1 MKNNKIQQKKYREIE
16 EKMLKIIDV
25 NRSALNPEALLFRSY
40 I

>member
-1 MKNNKIQQKKYREIE
+1 MKNNKIQQKNTGKQKK
-16 EKMLKIIDV
+16 KMLKIICS